1 MALSF
6 DITGAPPPQ
15 ADIAAERERI
25 AKERAA
31 LRKKDIRYM
40 AGGVVMVLSV
50 LAFQLLVIV
59 PQLKDDSPHP
69 GLVGLFVFYV
79 PYLFG
84 AMFFGSLTLY
94 SMKIEKPGRLL
105 KAALAAVEEVTPDET
120 SEVIGPEPSPM
131 EIAAYQEKVATL
143 GRPLV
148 RGELDAIQRWL
159 DKHRP
164 AA

>member
-25 AKERAA
+25 TKERAA

-40 AGGVVMVLSV
+40 VGGVVMVLSV

-59 PQLKDDSPHP
+59 PHLKEDSPYP
-69 GLVGLFVFYV
+69 GAVGLFVFYV
-79 PYLFG
+79 PYIFG

-105 KAALAAVEEVTPDET
+105 KAALAAIEEVTPDEI
-120 SEVIGPEPSPM
+120 SKVIGPEPPPM
-131 EIAAYQEKVATL
+131 EIAAYQEKVAAM

-148 RGELDAIQRWL
+148 KGELDAIQRWL

>member
-15 ADIAAERERI
+15 ADIAAERECI
-25 AKERAA
+25 ARDRAA
-31 LRKKDIRYM
+31 LRRKDIRYII
-40 AGGVVMVLSV
+40 GGIIMVLSV
-50 LAFQLLVIV
+50 LSFQLLVIV
-59 PQLKDDSPHP
+59 PQLKDDSPYP
-69 GLVGLFVFYV
+69 GAVGLFVFYV
-79 PYLFG
+79 PYIFG

-94 SMKIEKPGRLL
+94 SLKIEKPGRLL
-105 KAALAAVEEVTPDET
+105 KAALAAIEEVTPDEI
-120 SEVIGPEPSPM
+120 SKVIGPEPLPM

>member
-25 AKERAA
+25 MKERAA

-59 PQLKDDSPHP
+59 PHLKEDSPYP
-69 GLVGLFVFYV
+69 GAVGLFVFYV
-79 PYLFG
+79 PYIFG

-94 SMKIEKPGRLL
+94 SLKIEKPGRLL
-105 KAALAAVEEVTPDET
+105 KAALAALEEITAEDI
-120 SEVIGPEPSPM
+120 SDVIGSEPPPM
-131 EIAAYQEKVATL
+131 EIAAYQEKVAAL

-148 RGELDAIQRWL
+148 QGELDAIQRWL
-159 DKHRP
+159 DKHKP